1 MAYVIQSRPLV
12 AGCAEG
18 ELLMSDKPL
27 SFWGGYDSKTGE
39 IIDRRHPLSGE
50 FAAGKIL
57 ALPFSRGSSTTT
69 AVLLESM
76 RGGTAPA
83 AMLTIGVDTFYALAS
98 IVAEELFNETIPILS
113 LSPADFERLKNGDM
127 AKISHSGEITIFTLA
142 EVQPDAR

>member
-18 ELLMSDKPL
+18 EVLLSDKPL
-27 SFWGGYDSKTGE
+27 SFWGGYDSLTGE

-83 AMLTIGVDTFYALAS
+83 AILTIGVDTFYALAS

-113 LSPADFERLKNGDM
+113 LSPADFERLKNGDT
-127 AKISHSGEITIFTLA
+127 AKINQSGEITISTQA
-142 EVQPDAR
+142 EKEPAAR

>member
-1 MAYVIQSRPLV
+1 MAYVIQSQPLV

-18 ELLMSDKPL
+18 EVLLSDKPL
-27 SFWGGYDSKTGE
+27 SFWGGYDANTGE

-50 FAAGKIL
+50 LAAGKIL

-83 AMLTIGVDTFYALAS
+83 AILTVGVDTFYVLAS
-98 IVAEELFNETIPILS
+98 IVAEELFNKPIPILS
-113 LSPADFERLKNGDM
+113 LSPADFERMKNGDT
-127 AKISHSGEITIFTLA
+127 AKISQSGEIVISTQSEKQLTA
-142 EVQPDAR
+142 P

>member
-12 AGCAEG
+12 AGSAEG
-18 ELLMSDKPL
+18 EVLLSDKPL
-27 SFWGGYDSKTGE
+27 SFWGGYDASTGE

-83 AMLTIGVDTFYALAS
+83 AILTIGVDTFFALAS
-98 IVAEELFNETIPILS
+98 IVAEELFKEAIPILS
-113 LSPADFERLKNGDM
+113 LSPADFERLKKGDT
-127 AKISHSGEITIFTLA
+127 AQINQSGEIVISTQSGKQQT
-142 EVQPDAR
+142 VR

>member
-1 MAYVIQSRPLV
+1 
-12 AGCAEG
+12 
-18 ELLMSDKPL
+18 MSDKPL
-27 SFWGGYDSKTGE
+27 SFWGGYDSLTGE

-83 AMLTIGVDTFYALAS
+83 AILTIGVDTFYALAS

-113 LSPADFERLKNGDM
+113 LSPADFERLKNGDT
-127 AKISHSGEITIFTLA
+127 AKISQSGEITISTQA
-142 EVQPDAR
+142 EKEPAAR

>member
-1 MAYVIQSRPLV
+1 MAYVIKSRPLV

-18 ELLMSDKPL
+18 EVLLSDKPL
-27 SFWGGYDSKTGE
+27 SFWGGYDSLTGE

-76 RGGTAPA
+76 HGGMAPA
-83 AMLTIGVDTFYALAS
+83 AILTIGVDTFYALAS
-98 IVAEELFNETIPILS
+98 VVAEELFNETIPILS
-113 LSPADFERLKNGDM
+113 LSPTDFERLKNGDT
-127 AKISHSGEITIFTLA
+127 AKISISGEITISTQA
-142 EVQPDAR
+142 EKQSAAQ

>member
-1 MAYVIQSRPLV
+1 MGYVIQGRPLV

-18 ELLMSDKPL
+18 DVLLSDNPL
-27 SFWGGYDSKTGE
+27 SFWGGYDAKTGE

-83 AMLTIGVDTFYALAS
+83 AILTIGVDTFYALAS
-98 IVAEELFNETIPILS
+98 IVAEELFNATVPILS
-113 LSPADFERLKNGDM
+113 LSPADFEKLKNGDT
-127 AKISHSGEITIFTLA
+127 AKINQSGEITISTQV
-142 EVQPDAR
+142 EKKPTAR

>member
-18 ELLMSDKPL
+18 EVLLSDKPL
-27 SFWGGYDSKTGE
+27 SFWGGYDAKTGE

-76 RGGTAPA
+76 HGGTAPA
-83 AMLTIGVDTFYALAS
+83 AILTIGVDTFFALAS
-98 IVAEELFNETIPILS
+98 IVAEELFMETIPILS
-113 LSPADFERLKNGDM
+113 LTEGDFKKLENGDM
-127 AKISHSGEITIFTLA
+127 VKISQSGEVVISTQS
-142 EVQPDAR
+142 EKQPTAR

>member
-18 ELLMSDKPL
+18 EILLSEKPL
-27 SFWGGYDSKTGE
+27 SFWGGYDANTGE

-76 RGGTAPA
+76 RGGMAPA
-83 AMLTIGVDTFYALAS
+83 AILTIGVDTFYALAS

-113 LSPADFERLKNGDM
+113 LTRGDFNKLKNGDT
-127 AKISHSGEITIFTLA
+127 AKVKQSGEIVISTQLEKKPT
-142 EVQPDAR
+142 AR

>member
-1 MAYVIQSRPLV
+1 MAYVIKGRPLV

-18 ELLMSDKPL
+18 EVLLSDKPL
-27 SFWGGYDSKTGE
+27 SFWGGYDALTGE

-76 RGGTAPA
+76 RAGTAPA
-83 AMLTIGVDTFYALAS
+83 AILTIGVDTFYALAS
-98 IVAEELFNETIPILS
+98 IVADELFNETVPILS
-113 LSPADFERLKNGDM
+113 LSPADFERLKNGDTVR
-127 AKISHSGEITIFTLA
+127 IDQSGEIAISTQAEKRLA
-142 EVQPDAR
+142 AR

>member
-1 MAYVIQSRPLV
+1 MAYVIQSQPLV

-18 ELLMSDKPL
+18 EVLLSDKPL
-27 SFWGGYDSKTGE
+27 SFWGGYDASTGE

-83 AMLTIGVDTFYALAS
+83 AILTIGVDTFYALAS
-98 IVAEELFNETIPILS
+98 IVAEELFNEAIPILS
-113 LSPADFERLKNGDM
+113 LSPEDFERLKKGDI
-127 AKISHSGEITIFTLA
+127 AKINQSGEIVISTQSEKLQT
-142 EVQPDAR
+142 VR

>member
-18 ELLMSDKPL
+18 EVLLSDKPL
-27 SFWGGYDSKTGE
+27 SFWGGYDANTGE

-76 RGGTAPA
+76 LGGTAPA
-83 AMLTIGVDTFYALAS
+83 AILTIGVDTFFALAS
-98 IVAEELFNETIPILS
+98 IVAEELFKETIPILS
-113 LSPADFERLKNGDM
+113 LTPGDFEKLENGDM
-127 AKISHSGEITIFTLA
+127 AKISQSGEIVISTHSDT
-142 EVQPDAR
+142 QPTAR